1 MELKKWITNG
11 TFCNYFVISVRTG
24 EKGTMVYHMLLV
36 KSTEG
41 IIIYIIIYI
50 YYQKYLYINMLSYLF
65 IYIFIYIYI
74 IYLNSLFKI

>member
-24 EKGTMVYHMLLV
+24 EKGTKVNHMLLF

-41 IIIYIIIYI
+41 IIINIYIIIYI
-50 YYQKYLYINMLSYLF
+50 YYHKYL
-65 IYIFIYIYI
+65 
-74 IYLNSLFKI
+74 

>member
-41 IIIYIIIYI
+41 IIIYIYI
-50 YYQKYLYINMLSYLF
+50 LSYIL
-65 IYIFIYIYI
+65 
-74 IYLNSLFKI
+74 S